1 MLRPVV
7 AATNRVISGI
17 ASGLGIGRGRPVG
30 SQDTDGPRHRG
41 RTPKCPS
48 EGRSSTRRNMRHWW
62 RKAKVSR
69 LRELVAD
76 KWEFFRPGMDRIQD
90 KSSLF
95 ARLSKAGVDIMMT
108 GREQD
113 PQTLK
118 RGKRAASDG
127 YLSSHRTCRHR
138 MKIEAGLRRWRMFS
152 LRYPKERGLVERW
165 LHMISRSLDKQPAA
179 VAAIVQTA
187 TMIEGY
193 GDDYRQGLADWN
205 AIIDGVAKP
214 VPDLAAAITEAC
226 AAILLDPR
234 QAALKRARSRDQGA
248 GDGRV
253 RRKRRKSR

>member
-1 MLRPVV
+1 
-7 AATNRVISGI
+7 
-17 ASGLGIGRGRPVG
+17 
-30 SQDTDGPRHRG
+30 
-41 RTPKCPS
+41 
-48 EGRSSTRRNMRHWW
+48 
-62 RKAKVSR
+62 
-69 LRELVAD
+69 
-76 KWEFFRPGMDRIQD
+76 
-90 KSSLF
+90 
-95 ARLSKAGVDIMMT
+95 
-108 GREQD
+108 
-113 PQTLK
+113 
-118 RGKRAASDG
+118 
-127 YLSSHRTCRHR
+127 